1 VVGQVN
7 EGAEVGSTATLQ
19 LALHSHYTQNP
30 RTGFLGGPTSPPSSL
45 TIPTVA
51 APCAWRTIAGVIAVR
66 AYLGGEDGRKRSRQ
80 LQRGFEAAAWT
91 LSREPGVRRRRL
103 GTRTANCF
111 RGHARRLWC
120 THYGRCGSQRRGR
133 TGLSRALPLAL
144 FPHPGRSLSGI
155 AIGHGFP
162 LMRAPVYRVPR
173 NDWNSKSRLM
183 LGCRVCVLS
192 QKVNHFLVGGA
203 LYTSSMTD

>member
-7 EGAEVGSTATLQ
+7 EGAEVGSTAALQ

-30 RTGFLGGPTSPPSSL
+30 RTRFLGPTSPPSSL

-133 TGLSRALPLAL
+133 TGLSQALPLAV
-144 FPHPGRSLSGI
+144 FPHPSRSLCWI
-155 AIGHGFP
+155 AIRHTFYSD
-162 LMRAPVYRVPR
+162 ACTVYP
-173 NDWNSKSRLM
+173 
-183 LGCRVCVLS
+183 
-192 QKVNHFLVGGA
+192 
-203 LYTSSMTD
+203 